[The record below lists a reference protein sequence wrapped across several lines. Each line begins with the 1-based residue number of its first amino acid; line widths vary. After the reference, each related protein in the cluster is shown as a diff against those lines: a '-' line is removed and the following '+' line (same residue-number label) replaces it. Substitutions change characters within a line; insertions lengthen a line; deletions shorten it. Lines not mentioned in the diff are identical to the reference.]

1 MVFSLIRK
9 NRFGIFV
16 FSVLLVLSYIFIK
29 QKQAENEE
37 LLARYE
43 KARST
48 VPPEIYKGI
57 RDLKEKFMKLEL
69 QNNLRTQELLTLR
82 RKLKDRF
89 NDNGTEGF
97 SLSLPSVYNSLPHL
111 MDHKDALTPSRR
123 LSKDRKGVTLAF
135 GIPTVRRQQR
145 SYLMATIASM
155 ISGLTP
161 AEERDSLIIVFIG
174 ETDID
179 YVNEIS
185 AVIQKRFSHA
195 LNLGLLEVIAPPRNY
210 YPDLEN
216 LPSTFGDP
224 KDRVKW
230 RSKQN
235 LDYAFLMMYA
245 QSRAVFYVQMED
257 DVIATP
263 GYASTIKSFALQQS
277 TNAWFML
284 EFSALGFI
292 GKLFHSYDLSILIEF
307 FLIFYKEKPNDWLLD
322 HVFWVKVCSP
332 EKDNKHCNREK
343 QKLRIKFK
351 PSLFQHVGKE
361 SSLKGK
367 KQLII
372 DKDFKKQPLFQ
383 AHLNPKAI
391 IKTNF
396 EEYQTFTALRGYLGH
411 TFFWALA
418 PHKNSVLRIMFDEP
432 HKVKK
437 FIFKSGNIEH
447 PGDIL
452 TNATVEFLTEE
463 NYIKRKSL
471 DSSEPVFQD
480 SDYKLVG
487 LFDKEGL
494 AEGEIEKPY
503 YLTREVIIR
512 VLYDIKDNWVI
523 ISEFFIDVDK

>member
-1 MVFSLIRK
+1 MVFSIIRK
-9 NRFGIFV
+9 NRFAILIFT
-16 FSVLLVLSYIFIK
+16 VLLVLSYIFIK
-29 QKQAENEE
+29 QKQAENAEM
-37 LLARYE
+37 LARFE

-57 RDLKEKFMKLEL
+57 KELKEKFMKLEL
-69 QNNLRTQELLTLR
+69 ENNLRTQELLTLR

-89 NDNGTEGF
+89 SDNGTEGF

-145 SYLMATIASM
+145 SYLMATLSSM
-155 ISGLTP
+155 ISGLTA
-161 AEERDSLIIVFIG
+161 AEEKDALIIVFIG
-174 ETDID
+174 EEDD
-179 YVNEIS
+179 NYVNEIS
-185 AVIQKRFSHA
+185 SSIQKRFTRA
-195 LNLGLLEVIAPPRNY
+195 LDIGLLEVVSPPNHY
-210 YPDLEN
+210 YPNLDT

-224 KDRVKW
+224 KERVKW

-263 GYASTIKSFALQQS
+263 GYTSTIKSFALQQS

-322 HVFWVKVCSP
+322 HVFWVKVCNP

-383 AHLNPKAI
+383 AHLNPKAV

-418 PHKNSVLRIMFDEP
+418 PHRNSVLRIIFDQP
-432 HKVKK
+432 QKVKR
-437 FIFKSGNIEH
+437 FTFKSGNIEH

-452 TNATVEFLTEE
+452 TNATVEFLPEE
-463 NYIKRKSL
+463 TYSRRKVGS
-471 DSSEPVFQD
+471 SSEPVFVD
-480 SDYKLVG
+480 TDYLLVG
-487 LFDKEGL
+487 KFDKEGL
-494 AEGEIEKPY
+494 AGGVMKEP
-503 YLTREVIIR
+503 LQVVREVLIR

-523 ISEFFIDVDK
+523 ISEFFIEVGK

>member
-1 MVFSLIRK
+1 
-9 NRFGIFV
+9 
-16 FSVLLVLSYIFIK
+16 
-29 QKQAENEE
+29 
-37 LLARYE
+37 
-43 KARST
+43 
-48 VPPEIYKGI
+48 
-57 RDLKEKFMKLEL
+57 
-69 QNNLRTQELLTLR
+69 
-82 RKLKDRF
+82 
-89 NDNGTEGF
+89 
-97 SLSLPSVYNSLPHL
+97 
-111 MDHKDALTPSRR
+111 
-123 LSKDRKGVTLAF
+123 
-135 GIPTVRRQQR
+135 
-145 SYLMATIASM
+145 
-155 ISGLTP
+155 
-161 AEERDSLIIVFIG
+161 
-174 ETDID
+174 
-179 YVNEIS
+179 
-185 AVIQKRFSHA
+185 
-195 LNLGLLEVIAPPRNY
+195 
-210 YPDLEN
+210 
-216 LPSTFGDP
+216 
-224 KDRVKW
+224 
-230 RSKQN
+230 
-235 LDYAFLMMYA
+235 MMYA

-292 GKLFHSYDLSILIEF
+292 GKLFHSYDLSILVEF

-322 HVFWVKVCSP
+322 HVSWVKVCNP

-383 AHLNPKAI
+383 AHLNPKSV

-418 PHKNSVLRIMFDEP
+418 PHKNSVLRIIFEQP

-452 TNATVEFLTEE
+452 TNATIEILPEE
-463 NYIKRKSL
+463 KYLVRSAAQKG
-471 DSSEPVFQD
+471 EPTYLD

-487 LFDKEGL
+487 HFDREGL
-494 AEGEIEKPY
+494 AEGLIPQP
-503 YLTREVIIR
+503 LQLVREVMIR

-523 ISEFFIDVDK
+523 ISEFFIEIEK